1 MDASSAPRSLGKVVY
16 LFLMSLSTEQPVF
29 INKSSS
35 LLARSQLHSA
45 AFGPHTAATLLFTN
59 DFDVF

>member
-1 MDASSAPRSLGKVVY
+1 MDATSAPRSLGKVVY
-16 LFLMSLSTEQPVF
+16 LFLTSLSTAELVF

-45 AFGPHTAATLLFTN
+45 AFGPCTAATLLFTN